1 MFGGIDSIQ
10 LEEGVLWILY
20 LKFSHYVTVFLF
32 HILPYVEP
40 LYQIPQQSVLFP

>member
-1 MFGGIDSIQ
+1 MFGEIDSIQ

-20 LKFSHYVTVFLF
+20 INVAHYVTVFLV